1 MIGDRFHRRH
11 QKSAISKGGIMFGN
25 QGLTAAKFDTNVR
38 AMRGTVMGLPVTNL
52 STESDFYVGLPAGF
66 NAVPT
71 GVLAQDVL
79 EPGYP
84 MTSELWLDPSTG
96 NPINGSIPPLPFVAQ
111 GRAWGLII
119 SAPEAEAIAAD
130 TTIQAE
136 DDVVIADAYG
146 RVTSI
151 RSVTAGTTAYVVG
164 KAKYPPTAQNQKI
177 RIQVNLHQVKV

>member
-1 MIGDRFHRRH
+1 ML
-11 QKSAISKGGIMFGN
+11 GN
-25 QGLTAAKFDTNVR
+25 QGLTAAKFDTNIR
-38 AMRGTVMGLPVTNL
+38 ALRGTVMSLPVSNP
-52 STESDFYVGLPAGF
+52 STESDFYVGLPSGF

-71 GVLAQDVL
+71 GVLSMDVV

-84 MTSELWLDPSTG
+84 LTSELWLDPNTG
-96 NPINGSIPPLPFVAQ
+96 NPINGSVPPSPFISQ

-119 SAPEAEAIAAD
+119 NAAEAEVIAAD

-151 RSVTAGTTAYVVG
+151 RNVTTGNTAYVVG
-164 KAKYPPTAQNQKI
+164 KAKYPPTAVNQRI
-177 RIQVNLHQVKV
+177 RIQVSLRQTKV

>member
-1 MIGDRFHRRH
+1 
-11 QKSAISKGGIMFGN
+11 
-25 QGLTAAKFDTNVR
+25 
-38 AMRGTVMGLPVTNL
+38 
-52 STESDFYVGLPAGF
+52 
-66 NAVPT
+66 
-71 GVLAQDVL
+71 LAQDVV

-84 MTSELWLDPSTG
+84 MTSELWLDPTTN
-96 NPINGSIPPLPFVAQ
+96 NPINGSTPPAPFVSQ

-119 SAPEAEAIAAD
+119 FAAEAEAIAAD

-151 RSVTAGTTAYVVG
+151 RNVATGNTAYVVG

-177 RIQVNLHQVKV
+177 RIQVNLRQVKV

>member
-1 MIGDRFHRRH
+1 ML
-11 QKSAISKGGIMFGN
+11 GN
-25 QGLTAAKFDTNVR
+25 QGLTAAKFDTNIR
-38 AMRGTVMGLPVTNL
+38 ALRGTVMSLPVSNP
-52 STESDFYVGLPAGF
+52 STESDFYVGLPSGF

-71 GVLAQDVL
+71 GVLAQDVV

-84 MTSELWLDPSTG
+84 LTSEMWLDPSTN
-96 NPINGSIPPLPFVAQ
+96 NPVNGSTPPAPFFSQ

-119 SAPEAEAIAAD
+119 SAPEAEVIAAD

-151 RSVTAGTTAYVVG
+151 RNVSTGTAAYVVG
-164 KAKYPPTAQNQKI
+164 KAKYPAAAANQKI
-177 RIQVNLHQVKV
+177 RIQVSLRQTKV